1 MQSERCAN
9 SAHQA
14 ISSNLS
20 LVMGLAI
27 AVGFSFPSEAA
38 EFSNTELQLQYGRLK
53 VPKFAGGGE
62 DNTTILTVQNA
73 SGYRWGDFYGF
84 VDFLKG
90 ENSDV
95 NHFNDY
101 DAYGECISTS
111 VRPSFLK

>member
-1 MQSERCAN
+1 MQSERCVN

-62 DNTTILTVQNA
+62 DNTTILPCKTPVA
-73 SGYRWGDFYGF
+73 IDG
-84 VDFLKG
+84 
-90 ENSDV
+90 
-95 NHFNDY
+95 
-101 DAYGECISTS
+101 AISTDS
-111 VRPSFLK
+111 WIF

>member
-1 MQSERCAN
+1 MQSERCVN

-14 ISSNLS
+14 ILSNLL

-62 DNTTILTVQNA
+62 DNTTILTGRMGAYRRSHRRGVA
-73 SGYRWGDFYGF
+73 DRAPDRWGQ
-84 VDFLKG
+84 
-90 ENSDV
+90 
-95 NHFNDY
+95 
-101 DAYGECISTS
+101 
-111 VRPSFLK
+111 